1 MKILVR
7 SYLSQLQIL
16 QLKELT
22 KSNKQ
27 IEEKEKDAKEKAKEC
42 ENEDKDE
49 GQEKWKLPLE
59 DKAYDINDEPYL
71 LAKYR
76 YSYLDKMPPFQI
88 EITSKIY
95 EVCLEN
101 YAAKEQ
107 FKINDETG
115 TVLKKLQALL
125 CSQVVPKQVI
135 VEVGAFLEINE
146 NFVGNDSLKSITMNI
161 ADSVTFLLDVCP
173 QCLLELGKVNC
184 FLIWQTCAKSV
195 VWFMFVQDRFTKTD
209 EWKFLIATVQQR
221 ILRLSQNQKLDK
233 VCFFHRKLLK
243 GKIFFVWIVKLLPD
257 IEILKIQMN
266 EMNVNVE
273 IGCL

>member
-7 SYLSQLQIL
+7 YYLSQLQIL
-16 QLKELT
+16 QLKEFT

-27 IEEKEKDAKEKAKEC
+27 IEEKEKDTKEKAKEC

-49 GQEKWKLPLE
+49 GQEKWKLSFE
-59 DKAYDINDEPYL
+59 DKAYSINDEPYL

-101 YAAKEQ
+101 YTAKEQ
-107 FKINDETG
+107 LKINDETG

-125 CSQVVPKQVI
+125 CSQAVPKQVI
-135 VEVGAFLEINE
+135 VEVGAFLEMNE

-161 ADSVTFLLDVCP
+161 TDAITFLLDVCP
-173 QCLLELGKVNC
+173 QCLLEFGKVNS
-184 FLIWQTCAKSV
+184 FFD
-195 VWFMFVQDRFTKTD
+195 FMNVR
-209 EWKFLIATVQQR
+209 KFLFNLCLCR
-221 ILRLSQNQKLDK
+221 IVLQK
-233 VCFFHRKLLK
+233 RTN
-243 GKIFFVWIVKLLPD
+243 G
-257 IEILKIQMN
+257 N
-266 EMNVNVE
+266 S
-273 IGCL
+273 